1 VLKITAGKPL
11 PFVKFGDSR
20 ASRVGDWVVAIG
32 NPFGLGGTVTAGI
45 ISAVYRN
52 TGQGGAYDRYLQT
65 DAAINQGNS
74 GGPMFDMKGQVIGIN
89 RAIFSPSGGSV
100 GIGFAIPAETA
111 APIVDQLIK
120 GQTIERGYLGVRIQP
135 VTTDYAD
142 SMGLPHNRGELI
154 QAVEPGKGADLGGVK
169 AGDVVLKV
177 DGKDVTRDQ
186 TLSFLVSNVKPGNK
200 IPLEVLR
207 GGQRLTLNVVVSKR
221 PTDEELAQQTFD
233 RKKTGD
239 DFEKAPTKGTGLAEK
254 SLGLSLLTLTP
265 QISRQL
271 GLPENTKGVVVAGV
285 DASST
290 LVPRGWSGATCCS
303 RSTTPPSTPWANL
316 KMASAPA
323 QPRVAPPSA
332 CNGCAPVS
340 RRSMWASACVN
351 HRDHGMN
358 RPPSASGWR
367 GFCLIVGFCLRRV
380 KGGRP

>member
-1 VLKITAGKPL
+1 
-11 PFVKFGDSR
+11 
-20 ASRVGDWVVAIG
+20 
-32 NPFGLGGTVTAGI
+32 
-45 ISAVYRN
+45 
-52 TGQGGAYDRYLQT
+52 
-65 DAAINQGNS
+65 
-74 GGPMFDMKGQVIGIN
+74 
-89 RAIFSPSGGSV
+89 
-100 GIGFAIPAETA
+100 
-111 APIVDQLIK
+111 
-120 GQTIERGYLGVRIQP
+120 
-135 VTTDYAD
+135 
-142 SMGLPHNRGELI
+142 
-154 QAVEPGKGADLGGVK
+154 
-169 AGDVVLKV
+169 VVLKV

-285 DASST
+285 DASSDAGSKG
-290 LVPRGWSGATCCS
+290 LERGDVLLSINNTAVNTVGEFENGIRA
-303 RSTTPPSTPWANL
+303 
-316 KMASAPA
+316 A

-367 GFCLIVGFCLRRV
+367 GFFDCVGFLPPA
-380 KGGRP
+380 G